1 MVSVFHNNVTTKLT
15 TMDKSACI
23 SIVIP
28 ACKLDANC
36 LWQCLCG
43 MGAMVACTTPR
54 CVSCDHATCAVCQA
68 YKQAVNGP
76 EKGDILREPEE
87 GHSLVGEDSFSVP
100 ESENFGPEYISGSD
114 ISPENVLLQNLTLV
128 GPGDWEV
135 DQGGII
141 SSDLDGGME
150 ANYLDD
156 DDGSPSSEEFTPRS
170 ESSESWQEVEDE
182 DGSIHKVDT
191 TLQYLSEQCLSQA
204 LDEVFKIWREGILE
218 HNGGQ
223 RASSASKPANAAMN
237 GKRPESKRK
246 RGDNFDD
253 EDDRT
258 GMNGPNGKKNK
269 RQRKTMPLETQ
280 LACPFFKKDPRRHRA
295 CCGFGGQKI
304 SYVKQH
310 LNRNHTVSLYCPVCM
325 LYFTDERR
333 RNEHIIARNCE
344 RVHQEPEGIT
354 LDQRYWLSRRGPSNL
369 NEEQHWYRIFEF
381 LFPGHPRPRSAY
393 NDATFSEEFHQF
405 RDALSEPSTLN
416 LLLSTVRDNP
426 LWTAE
431 SEALFGPDLG
441 QGLSSLYWRWTTTTQ
456 GESAPFIAVEDFSQA
471 PRAAPTPR
479 IDGGLHQSDLQ
490 DDYGPSTSE
499 IPRQGD
505 QAVSE
510 NAVPVTLNQREPAL
524 YEQVESEATPINA
537 DSDREQQKPDD
548 DENPDDVRDSSI
560 GLTPIRH
567 QPRASQ
573 TNLPYRSVLEDYAQD
588 TQIREQTD
596 MRYPSTGFQDSGLWS
611 LNSGFGM
618 DDTQYLL
625 EQLRA
630 PHEFDGSD
638 SFGGFPMGPMALT
651 DDDETAIAT
660 DFGDFAVVARP
671 PE

>member
-1 MVSVFHNNVTTKLT
+1 
-15 TMDKSACI
+15 MDESACI

-28 ACKLDANC
+28 ACELDANC
-36 LWQCLCG
+36 LWQCLCD

-54 CVSCDHATCAVCQA
+54 CVSCDHAACAVCQA
-68 YKQAVNGP
+68 YKQAVNDP
-76 EKGDILREPEE
+76 EKGGSIREPEE
-87 GHSLVGEDSFSVP
+87 GDSLVDTDSISVP
-100 ESENFGPEYISGSD
+100 ESEDFGPEYISGSG
-114 ISPENVLLQNLTLV
+114 ISPENVLLQNLKLV
-128 GPGDWEV
+128 GPGDWEAT
-135 DQGGII
+135 QGGII
-141 SSDLDGGME
+141 SSDLDDGME
-150 ANYLDD
+150 ANHLNE
-156 DDGSPSSEEFTPRS
+156 DDGSPSSGQFTPRS
-170 ESSESWQEVEDE
+170 ESSESSQEVEDE
-182 DGSIHKVDT
+182 KGVIHKVDT

-204 LDEVFKIWREGILE
+204 LDEVLKIWREGIRE

-223 RASSASKPANAAMN
+223 RASSASRPENAATN
-237 GKRPESKRK
+237 GKRTESKRK
-246 RGDNFDD
+246 RGDDSDD
-253 EDDRT
+253 EDGGT
-258 GMNGPNGKKNK
+258 AMNGPSGKREK

-344 RVHQEPEGIT
+344 RVHKEPEGIT
-354 LDQRYWLSRRGPSNL
+354 QDQRYWLSRRGPSNL
-369 NEEQHWYRIFEF
+369 SEEQHWYRIFDF

-405 RDALSEPSTLN
+405 RDALSEPSGLN

-456 GESAPFIAVEDFSQA
+456 SESAPFIAVEDFSQA
-471 PRAAPTPR
+471 PRATPTPG
-479 IDGGLHQSDLQ
+479 IDEGLHQSDLQ
-490 DDYGPSTSE
+490 DEYGRSTGE
-499 IPRQGD
+499 MPRQGD
-505 QAVSE
+505 QPLSE
-510 NAVPVTLNQREPAL
+510 NVVPVARNQREPAL
-524 YEQVESEATPINA
+524 YEQVESEAAPVNA

-548 DENPDDVRDSSI
+548 GENPDDSGEPSSI

-567 QPRASQ
+567 DQPRASQ
-573 TNLPYRSVLEDYAQD
+573 TSLPHRPGLGDYAQR
-588 TQIREQTD
+588 TQTREQTD
-596 MRYPSTGFQDSGLWS
+596 IRNPRSGFQDNELWS
-611 LNSGFGM
+611 LNLGFGM

-630 PHEFDGSD
+630 PHEFDGLD
-638 SFGGFPMGPMALT
+638 TYGGFTMGPMALT

-660 DFGDFAVVARP
+660 DFGDFVVVARP